1 MSRRGSRASTL
12 AGAVV
17 GAAAALAAPA
27 GARAQAPAVA
37 PSLSMDQAV
46 TLAFQQNR
54 DVIAAKLEIQ
64 AAELD
69 VVAARIYP
77 NPIAQYNIGNL
88 VLGTANPQ
96 GMGVT
101 SGFFGQTVQS
111 VGVSEIIDVWAKR
124 SARTRVAEEGV
135 ARRRFTTEDALRE
148 IAYAVRSAFADVL
161 REQEERQLAIDMA
174 ARYADTV
181 RLSQARFRA
190 GDISEAEL
198 RKIELEGLH
207 YQNDVIDAE
216 MQLDV
221 ARNKMAGLLGLA
233 SPRQLP
239 PQLSGEKAA
248 ATAAPA
254 DVAHLTEAA
263 LQKRPDLLAAGAARK
278 QADAE
283 LSSAHR
289 EAYPDISLGATYTH
303 SNFEVSGDN
312 PNTLALGVTLPLPL
326 FDRNQAGIGR
336 AELDIRRADND
347 IDRLRLQVAREVI
360 ESARKSDRARAV
372 LDLYEGA
379 PAMRERAETALKVA
393 EKSYKAGAISLL
405 ELLEAQRTYLATL
418 GGYLRA
424 IYDVRQASVDVKH
437 VVGE

>member
-1 MSRRGSRASTL
+1 MSARATRASVL
-12 AGAVV
+12 AGAVA

-27 GARAQAPAVA
+27 GARAQAPTVTA
-37 PSLSMDQAV
+37 SLTMDQAV

-77 NPIAQYNIGNL
+77 NPILQYNLGNL
-88 VLGTANPQ
+88 VLGAANPQ

-135 ARRRFTTEDALRE
+135 QRRRFVTEDALRE

-221 ARNKMAGLLGLA
+221 ARNKMAGLLALT

-239 PQLSGEKAA
+239 PQLSGGKAA
-248 ATAAPA
+248 ATASPA
-254 DVAHLTEAA
+254 DVAHLTEEA

-278 QADAE
+278 QGDAA
-283 LSSAHR
+283 LASARR

-336 AELDIRRADND
+336 AEFDIRRADND
-347 IDRLRLQVAREVI
+347 IERLRLQVAREVS
-360 ESARKSDRARAV
+360 EVARKSDRARAV

-424 IYDVRQASVDVKH
+424 IYDVRQAGVDVKH
-437 VVGE
+437 AVGE